1 MRFFCL
7 FSRKWRLNV
16 LSNVVKKKRGRP
28 KQKGS
33 KTYRY
38 ELRLTKD
45 EYNRLNNLS
54 ESTGETKIDLL
65 LQGFKMVE
73 NLKKYQFSDD

>member
-7 FSRKWRLNV
+7 FSHKWRWDV
-16 LSNVVKKKRGRP
+16 LSTDVKKKRGRP
-28 KQKGS
+28 KHEGS

-38 ELRLTKD
+38 ELRLTED
-45 EYNRLNNLS
+45 EYNRLNKLS

-65 LQGFKMVE
+65 LQGFRMVE

>member
-1 MRFFCL
+1 M

-16 LSNVVKKKRGRP
+16 LSNDVKKKRGRP

-33 KTYRY
+33 KIYRY
-38 ELRLTKD
+38 ELRLTED

-65 LQGFKMVE
+65 LQGFRMVE

>member
-1 MRFFCL
+1 M
-7 FSRKWRLNV
+7 
-16 LSNVVKKKRGRP
+16 SNDVKKKRGRP
-28 KQKGS
+28 KQEGS
-33 KTYRY
+33 TTHRY
-38 ELRLTKD
+38 ELRLTED

-65 LQGFKMVE
+65 LQGFRMVE